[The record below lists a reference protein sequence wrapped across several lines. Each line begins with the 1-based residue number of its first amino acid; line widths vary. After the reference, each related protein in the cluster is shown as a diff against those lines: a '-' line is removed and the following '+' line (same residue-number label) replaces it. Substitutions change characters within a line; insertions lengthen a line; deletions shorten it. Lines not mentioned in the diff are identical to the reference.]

1 MKNIPFYYIN
11 LEDNLD
17 RKNFIISQFKK
28 HNIDLY
34 TRISAIDGRN
44 GKLKYLID
52 EYDLGVKSA
61 DLAVALSHLKAMSL
75 FANTDKDYCIICE
88 DDVDLSIKEYWNF
101 SLDNFIDMLPKD
113 WEIVQLTTS
122 SPKIIF
128 NLHKRKSNDWGT
140 VVYLIKQQY
149 AKDLMSFLQYTD
161 DTVLDFSNL
170 KTWEKPSKNSQAIA
184 EGTVYR
190 SNKCY
195 SIPLLLYVTNFESN
209 VHANHVNNIH
219 IPAANKIKN
228 FWINNQ
234 LQISQLMELK

>member
-11 LEDNLD
+11 LEDNLN
-17 RKNFIISQFKK
+17 RKNFAISQFNKY
-28 HNIDLY
+28 NIDLY
-34 TRISAIDGRN
+34 TRVSAVDGRN
-44 GKLKYLID
+44 NKLKYLID

-61 DLAVALSHLKAMSL
+61 DLAVTLSHLKAISL

-88 DDVDLSIKEYWNF
+88 DDVDLSIQEYWNF

-128 NLHKRKSNDWGT
+128 NLHKRKLNDWGT

-149 AKDLMSFLQYTD
+149 AKDLIRFLQYKD
-161 DTVLDFSNL
+161 DTVLDFNNL

-184 EGTVYR
+184 EGTTYR

-195 SIPLLLYVTNFESN
+195 SLPLLSYVTDFESN
-209 VHANHVNNIH
+209 VHQNHINTIH
-219 IPAANKIKN
+219 IPAANKIKK
-228 FWINNQ
+228 FWVNNQ
-234 LQISQLMELK
+234 IPIDQLMELK